1 MEATIDATQM
11 ALLLEKIDYLTE
23 QVEAQ
28 RRRQQELEELQHD
41 LIPIV
46 NHAIK
51 LSISELAEIG
61 NDFKLEDLLY
71 LMKRLLRNTHLLI
84 DLMDQLEAAAALGP
98 EAKILYKQ
106 VFHTSVTTLDR
117 MEREGFFNF
126 ARGGWYILEQIVSEF
141 SEEDVRALGDNVVT
155 ILKTVR
161 AMTQPEIMALANNAV
176 QTISQEP
183 NVEENASAWALIREM
198 GDPKVRKGLAR
209 MLNVLKVLADQPGM
223 EVKN

>member
-11 ALLLEKIDYLTE
+11 NLLLEKIDYLTE

-51 LSISELAEIG
+51 LSINEMAEIG
-61 NDFKLEDLLY
+61 NEFKLEDLLY
-71 LMKRLLRNTHLLI
+71 LMKRMLRNTHLFI
-84 DLMDQLEAAAALGP
+84 GLMDQLESVAALGP
-98 EAKILYKQ
+98 EAQILYKQ
-106 VFHTSVTTLDR
+106 VFHSGVTTLDR
-117 MEREGFFNF
+117 MEREGYFAF
-126 ARGGWYILEQIVSEF
+126 ARSGWYVLEQIVSEF

-161 AMTQPEIMALANNAV
+161 AMTQPEIMAMANNAV
-176 QTISQEP
+176 QTISQEDA
-183 NVEENASAWALIREM
+183 VEENTSTWTLLREM
-198 GDPKVRKGLAR
+198 SDPKVRKGLAR
-209 MLNVLKVLADQPGM
+209 MLNVLKVLADQPGL
-223 EVKN
+223 EAKN